1 MTSLSMKFLAS
12 KICFPDFFRVRLN
25 FAIVMANNNPTFELE
40 FLDDF
45 EDLEKVVETSEAS

>member
-1 MTSLSMKFLAS
+1 MKFLAS

-40 FLDDF
+40 FLNDF

>member
-1 MTSLSMKFLAS
+1 
-12 KICFPDFFRVRLN
+12 
-25 FAIVMANNNPTFELE
+25 MANNNPSFELE

>member
-1 MTSLSMKFLAS
+1 
-12 KICFPDFFRVRLN
+12 
-25 FAIVMANNNPTFELE
+25 MANNNRTFELE

>member
-1 MTSLSMKFLAS
+1 
-12 KICFPDFFRVRLN
+12 
-25 FAIVMANNNPTFELE
+25 MANNNPTFESE